1 MREPH
6 VLNFAVVG
14 THARVACADSA
25 IADLVRRNYSA
36 CLDTT
41 SAADIDYEI
50 GRDDSGFY
58 LRRTDGAAGHAW
70 GALDAAELI
79 FLLEKDL
86 ILEAQV
92 RRSDLYFL
100 HAAAVAMHGR
110 AMLLIGRSG
119 SGKSTTCWGLLHHG
133 CSYLSDEL
141 APLDLRDF
149 TVTPY
154 PHAVCLKSEPDAPYS
169 LPTTTLRTDTTLH
182 VPAAALPCSVVAA
195 QTPLQAIVHVQHIGT
210 DQPPALSRLSAAQA
224 GMLVYANALNP
235 LCHPGDGLDAALE
248 IASRYPV
255 YSLTTGALD
264 ASIGTLLDA
273 MAAWDTP

>member
-1 MREPH
+1 MRDSH

-14 THARVACADSA
+14 TRARVACADA
-25 IADLVRRNYSA
+25 ALADLVIRNYSA
-36 CLDTT
+36 CLETT

-50 GRDDSGFY
+50 GRDDDGLY
-58 LRRTDGAAGHAW
+58 LRRANDAADHAW
-70 GALDAAELI
+70 NALDAAELI

-100 HAAAVAMHGR
+100 HAAAVALHDR
-110 AMLLIGRSG
+110 AILLIGRSG

-141 APLDLRDF
+141 APLDLQSF
-149 TVTPY
+149 AVIPY
-154 PHAVCLKSEPDAPYS
+154 PHAVCLKSEPGAPYG
-169 LPTTTLRTDTTLH
+169 LPDTTLRTDATLH
-182 VPAAALPCSVVAA
+182 VPAAALSCSVVAA
-195 QTPLQAIVHVQHIGT
+195 PTPLQAIVHVQHIGI

-224 GMLVYANALNP
+224 GMLIYANALNP
-235 LCHPGDGLDAALE
+235 LCHPGDGLDAAVE

-255 YSLTTGALD
+255 YSLTTGTLA
-264 ASIGTLLDA
+264 ASIETLLAA
-273 MAAWDTP
+273 MHTWTAR